1 MNKKYK
7 GQPIPPSLFDAMKE
21 EYRKNRLELI
31 NTTLGINDAT
41 KTWYSKKTID
51 ALFKAAGATPANE
64 EEFGLEIH
72 YGVVPKDRQGV
83 DIPDDYVGL
92 HNVILIATKG
102 DSTIAAKDGE
112 GEGDDDR
119 DPYNAGTLCPPS
131 C

>member
-1 MNKKYK
+1 MKKNRP

-21 EYRKNRLELI
+21 EYRKKRLELI
-31 NTTLGINDAT
+31 NKELGINDAT

-51 ALFKAAGATPANE
+51 ALFKAAGATKENE
-64 EEFGLEIH
+64 DEFGLEIH

-102 DSTIAAKDGE
+102 DSSMAAKD